1 MVASSSFSKHP
12 PRLFWGYRLMRW
24 GLALVFLYAGLTKLA
39 DPEAFA
45 VIIEA
50 YGLVPDVLLMPLAV
64 GLPTLEVIAAV
75 ALMFDLRGSLATIAV
90 LLVIFILVL
99 GYGIWMG
106 LDVDCGC
113 FAPGDPEARAF
124 AGMRP
129 ALFRNCFLAAGIL
142 ALYAYRYRH
151 RLQPVDIPWPPRAN
165 FKEEPHDVAN

>member
-1 MVASSSFSKHP
+1 
-12 PRLFWGYRLMRW
+12 MRW
-24 GLALVFLYAGLTKLA
+24 GLALVFFYAGLSKLA

-50 YGLVPDVLLMPLAV
+50 YGLVPDMLLMPLAV
-64 GLPTLEVIAAV
+64 GLPTLEVIAAA
-75 ALMFDLRGSLATIAV
+75 ALMIDLRGSLATIAV
-90 LLVIFILVL
+90 LLAIFILVL

-113 FAPGDPEARAF
+113 FAPGEPEARAY

-129 ALFRNCFLAAGIL
+129 ALYRDFLLAAGIL

-151 RLQPVDIPWPPRAN
+151 RLQPVDIRWPPLAT
-165 FKEEPHDVAN
+165 FKEEPHDAVN